1 MLKPKFK
8 EKRLNLNF
16 FYKMLKRLIDIFL
29 SIIGIILLT
38 PIFIIISLLV
48 KLSSNGKIFY
58 LGKRIGL
65 NGKQF
70 IILKFRTMYENSDK
84 GPSTTSKNDKRITFV
99 GRFLRKYK
107 LDELPQLFN
116 ILIGDMSFVGPRP
129 ELKKYTDLYKGDE
142 KLILTVKPGL
152 TDFSSIYFSHLNEL
166 IDDKN
171 PDKSFE
177 EKILPKKNL
186 LRVEY
191 VKNQSLLLDLKL
203 ILKTLM
209 KLFGFKW

>member
-1 MLKPKFK
+1 MQ
-8 EKRLNLNF
+8 
-16 FYKMLKRLIDIFL
+16 KRLIDIIL
-29 SIIGIILLT
+29 SIIGIILLI
-38 PIFIIISLLV
+38 PIFILISVAV
-48 KLSSNGKIFY
+48 KLSFNGRVFY
-58 LGKRIGL
+58 LGERTGL
-65 NGKQF
+65 NGKPF
-70 IILKFRTMYENSDK
+70 KILKFRTMYENSDK

-142 KLILTVKPGL
+142 KLIITVKPGL
-152 TDFSSIYFSHLNEL
+152 TDFSSIYFLNLNEL
-166 IDDKN
+166 IDDEN

-177 EKILPKKNL
+177 EKILYKKNL

-191 VKNQSLLLDLKL
+191 VKKQSFLLDIKL
-203 ILKTLM
+203 ILQTLV
-209 KLFGFKW
+209 KLFSFK

>member
-70 IILKFRTMYENSDK
+70 IILKFRTMYENSD
-84 GPSTTSKNDKRITFV
+84 
-99 GRFLRKYK
+99 
-107 LDELPQLFN
+107 
-116 ILIGDMSFVGPRP
+116 
-129 ELKKYTDLYKGDE
+129 
-142 KLILTVKPGL
+142 
-152 TDFSSIYFSHLNEL
+152 
-166 IDDKN
+166 
-171 PDKSFE
+171 
-177 EKILPKKNL
+177 
-186 LRVEY
+186 
-191 VKNQSLLLDLKL
+191 
-203 ILKTLM
+203 
-209 KLFGFKW
+209 